1 MSLLLTLIAATTP
14 LSPET
19 PLDCAQVDRAV
30 TLSQQERVPAPRT
43 ATDVQLVAHHSL
55 CGGWDIIDVWR
66 SWNATPRLW
75 YARRK
80 TMNSRGHLT
89 VTLLDEESCPAI
101 VPVLTALNEIT
112 LRVSVITPPWRPG
125 VTPPPPPPMAD
136 GTQYTLRV
144 LIAGQSDYSRASI
157 TVSVDDGAI
166 ANWADTGLR
175 QLASCWRP

>member
-1 MSLLLTLIAATTP
+1 MSLLLMLIAATTP

-89 VTLLDEESCPAI
+89 VTLLDAESCPAI

-112 LRVSVITPPWRPG
+112 LRVSVITPPS
-125 VTPPPPPPMAD
+125 VTPKPPPITTD
-136 GTQYTLRV
+136 GTNYTLRV
-144 LIAGQSDYSRASI
+144 LSAGQSDYHRASI
-157 TVSVDDGAI
+157 TVSSNDGAI

-175 QLASCWRP
+175 QLESCWRP